1 MSHYANAIRS
11 VRVGRG
17 FDSLLVH
24 CRSVGFSVKFKH
36 VFSEFDAS
44 AGFPEANFPK
54 IHHNFRPF
62 IPNQIFPK
70 ICHNFGTFIP
80 GPIFPNICRILGI
93 FPNII
98 FGNFLLLNSSWVHCR
113 SVGLSVVFNTVFS
126 ECGARTEFP
135 EPNFPKNLF
144 QAARLDQC
152 SLR

>member
-1 MSHYANAIRS
+1 MSHYANAVRS

-24 CRSVGFSVKFKH
+24 CRAVGFSVKLEH
-36 VFSEFDAS
+36 VVSEFDAS
-44 AGFPEANFPK
+44 ARFPETNFPK
-54 IHHNFRPF
+54 IRHNFRTF
-62 IPNQIFPK
+62 IPSQIFPK

-80 GPIFPNICRILGI
+80 GPIFPNIYRILGI
-93 FPNII
+93 FPNTI
-98 FGNFLLLNSSWVHCR
+98 FGNFLLLNSPWVHYR
-113 SVGLSVVFNTVFS
+113 SVGLSVAFNTVFP

-135 EPNFPKNLF
+135 ECNFSKNLF